1 MSERPIVSWYEG
13 TNTTATEVKTTVNYG
28 TVDAFSDS
36 PQKTYFIW
44 NNRGGTKDC
53 SKMEDVKFT
62 TRDRNG
68 GDGSSAGNIV
78 EAVRDNWFR
87 ARVDSLNEQ
96 VFTPVGKG
104 GVGTENPS
112 GTKFLGTNGTTTNIH
127 SSTASVWIKET
138 KLTIDA
144 YVKPTV
150 DNGFIYKAVNAGET
164 GATEPSWLTEE
175 GKSVFDNGV
184 EFVAI
189 KIDKKPNAKEIL
201 GLANNTKADG
211 SNANLAGGNF
221 VQVTVF
227 AKVPIDASA
236 GKNTLLKRATFSYV

>member
-13 TNTTATEVKTTVNYG
+13 TNTTSTEVKTTVNYG
-28 TVDAFSDS
+28 TVDALSDS

-68 GDGSSAGNIV
+68 GDGSTGTIV

-87 ARVDSLNEQ
+87 VRVDSLNEQ
-96 VFTPVGKG
+96 AFTPVGKG

-112 GTKFLGTNGTTTNIH
+112 GTKSLGTNGTTRNIH
-127 SSTASVWIKET
+127 VSTASSWIKDIP
-138 KLTIDA
+138 LAIDA
-144 YVKPTV
+144 YIKPSV
-150 DNGFIYKAVNAGET
+150 DNGFIYRAINAGTT

-175 GKSVFDNGV
+175 GKSVFDNGI

-201 GLANNTKADG
+201 GLANNTLADG

-221 VQVTVF
+221 VQVSVF

-236 GKNTLLKRATFSYV
+236 GKNTLLKRVNFSYV